1 MTGALEPLIYVMIFI
16 AVAML
21 TQATASSFFSASDRG
36 KRINRR
42 LTLLESGMSR
52 DEAYSTL
59 MQVSS
64 LPELGNKQVRQW
76 LKQMD
81 QFRRQANVSV
91 TLPQIGLMIAGA
103 AAVLWVISLLRLLL
117 TSSLTVASL
126 IVTMVGAVLLPVVGV
141 YMWLARLRNK
151 RLKQI
156 DEQLPSALDIMTRAL
171 KAGHPVVSA
180 LQLAANEIGD
190 PLGTEFGLV
199 VDETIYGMELR
210 DALASFAERVG
221 SQECHFFAVSIGIQA
236 QTGGN
241 LGEILEGL
249 ATIMRGRAALG
260 RRIKSVSSEGRA
272 TAALMIALVPIAVAT
287 QSLVR
292 PDSYINKFSDP
303 IFWPSVGYCAVL
315 FVIGVFTIRRIV
327 NFKY

>member
-1 MTGALEPLIYVMIFI
+1 M
-16 AVAML
+16 
-21 TQATASSFFSASDRG
+21 
-36 KRINRR
+36 
-42 LTLLESGMSR
+42 
-52 DEAYSTL
+52 
-59 MQVSS
+59 
-64 LPELGNKQVRQW
+64 
-76 LKQMD
+76 
-81 QFRRQANVSV
+81 
-91 TLPQIGLMIAGA
+91 
-103 AAVLWVISLLRLLL
+103 L
-117 TSSLTVASL
+117 TSSLTVTAL
-126 IVTMVGAVLLPVVGV
+126 IVTMVGAVLLPVVAG
-141 YMWLARLRNK
+141 YMWLSHLRNK

-156 DEQLPSALDIMTRAL
+156 DEQLPAALDIITRAL

-210 DALASFAERVG
+210 NALASFAQRVG

-249 ATIMRGRAALG
+249 ATIMRGRASLG

-272 TAALMIALVPIAVAT
+272 TAALMIGLVPIAVAT

-292 PDSYINKFSDP
+292 PNSYIDKFNDP
-303 IFWPSVGYCAVL
+303 IFWPTVGYCCVL
-315 FVIGVFTIRRIV
+315 FVIGIFTIRRIV

>member
-1 MTGALEPLIYVMIFI
+1 
-16 AVAML
+16 VAML
-21 TQATASSFFSASDRG
+21 TQATASSIFSASDRG

-81 QFRRQANVSV
+81 LFRRQANVSV
-91 TLPQIGLMIAGA
+91 TLPQIGLIAAGA
-103 AAVLWVISLLRLLL
+103 AAGLWTISVLRLLM
-117 TSSLTVASL
+117 TSSLTVTSL
-126 IVTMVGAVLLPVVGV
+126 IVTLVGALILPVVAG
-141 YMWLARLRNK
+141 YMWLARLRTK

-156 DEQLPSALDIMTRAL
+156 DDQLPTALDIMTRAL

-180 LQLAANEIGD
+180 LQLAASEIGD

-199 VDETIYGMELR
+199 VDETVYGMELR
-210 DALASFAERVG
+210 DALASFADRVG
-221 SQECHFFAVSIGIQA
+221 SQECHFFAVSVGIQA

-249 ATIMRGRAALG
+249 ATIMRGRASLG

-272 TAALMIALVPIAVAT
+272 TAALMTALVPIAVAT
-287 QSLVR
+287 QSLAR
-292 PDSYINKFSDP
+292 PDSYITKFNDP
-303 IFWPSVGYCAVL
+303 IFWPTVGWCSVL
-315 FVIGVFTIRRIV
+315 FVIGVLIIRRIV